1 MTQTRSFI
9 ILGLAILLGLAA
21 VFIANSYLSDV
32 EQKQAVV
39 QEGMIKVA
47 VARVPLDYGMPVSA
61 DKIRF
66 VDWPRSSLP
75 EGTFANEA
83 QLTSMG
89 KARVALRPI
98 AVNEP
103 ILKSRLS
110 GEGGRASLSAV
121 LRPDMRAT
129 AVRVGDVSA
138 AGGFILPGD
147 SVDVL
152 VTRTMQ
158 MGESSEQI
166 ADVLLQNVRVI
177 AIDLDANDS
186 KGDPKVGKTA
196 TLEVNQVDAQKLALA
211 QNVGS
216 LTLVLRNVTEQE
228 SPVVATVGTED
239 LRDGAYVGS
248 YSGVS
253 RASYTPSPSMPYA
266 APRWRPVRRARAAAS
281 PAAPKTATIEI
292 VRGLKGS
299 SYEVKRHG
307 GL

>member
-1 MTQTRSFI
+1 MTQTRSLI

-21 VFIANSYLSDV
+21 VFIANSYLTGV
-32 EQKQAVV
+32 EEKQAVV
-39 QEGMIKVA
+39 QEGMVKVA
-47 VARVPLDYGMPVSA
+47 VARVPLDYGMPVTA

-75 EGTFANEA
+75 EGTFTNET

-121 LRPDMRAT
+121 LRPEMRAT
-129 AVRVGDVSA
+129 AVGVGAVSA
-138 AGGFILPGD
+138 AGGFVLPGD

-152 VTRTMQ
+152 LTRNV
-158 MGESSEQI
+158 ESEQI
-166 ADVLLQNVRVI
+166 TDILLQNVRVI
-177 AIDLDANDS
+177 AIDMDANDS
-186 KGDPKVGKTA
+186 KGDPRIGKTA

-216 LTLVLRNVTEQE
+216 LTLVLRNLAEQE

-253 RASYTPSPSMPYA
+253 KAGYTPSSSTPYT
-266 APRWRPVRRARAAAS
+266 APRWRPVRRARAAAR
-281 PAAPKTATIEI
+281 PAAPKTATVEI
-292 VRGLKGS
+292 VRGLQGS

-307 GL
+307 GF